1 MVVQPLSRLHIAP
14 VGVLPTALLA
24 WLIASTGC
32 TKPPP
37 TAAPPTKASAQE
49 PAAEAIAEVRRGY
62 FGRDFWACARTG
74 EAEHPGSAPLRAW
87 TIACAARADEP
98 AVPLAE
104 AMLAEK
110 PGEPWALWARAA
122 ALIDDDRRG
131 PTEGI
136 TAARAAAAA
145 LSHPDGTWLVGRAL
159 VVHGTY
165 EEALAFFASV
175 PERVGSSRP
184 AKFSSKRT
192 TSTTDTRCHS

>member
-1 MVVQPLSRLHIAP
+1 MHLLSTTILVV
-14 VGVLPTALLA
+14 LL
-24 WLIASTGC
+24 ASTGC
-32 TKPPP
+32 TRPPST
-37 TAAPPTKASAQE
+37 TAPQATASVQD
-49 PAAEAIAEVRRGY
+49 PATDAIAEVRRGY

-87 TIACAARADEP
+87 TIACAARADEQ
-98 AVPLAE
+98 ALPLAE